1 MKTKWHSNLKEV
13 KSPLFTD
20 DTVTFAETP
29 KDSTILL
36 ELIIKFSKVPG
47 YKNQFTKQLHF
58 HALAMNNSKGKL
70 RKHSIIPF
78 IIASK
83 RIKYLRINLTKEVR
97 DLDTVNYEILLK
109 DRNKH
114 KDIPYSWTGRINI
127 VKMSILPKA
136 IYKFNAIPIKIPI
149 ITL

>member
-83 RIKYLRINLTKEVR
+83 RKKRNEDSLRDLWDNVKQTNIPIIGVPEGGERENEPEKYLRR
-97 DLDTVNYEILLK
+97 
-109 DRNKH
+109 
-114 KDIPYSWTGRINI
+114 
-127 VKMSILPKA
+127 
-136 IYKFNAIPIKIPI
+136 
-149 ITL
+149 